1 MGKDA
6 RSVGNGL
13 EEKVGMN
20 MSEKQQNTF
29 LYVIENF
36 DKSIIHTLPVDA
48 GDVIQN
54 ADGQVDCPLDRVLR
68 KNKLEIKDLFEM
80 KANQAKFILQS
91 EARETVLQSI
101 SFQHLVFQP

>member
-1 MGKDA
+1 
-6 RSVGNGL
+6 
-13 EEKVGMN
+13 MN
-20 MSEKQQNTF
+20 ETQKNTF
-29 LYVIENF
+29 FYIIENHE
-36 DKSIIHTLPVDA
+36 SNIIQRLNVDS

-80 KANQAKFILQS
+80 KANQVKFILQS